1 MTTTKALTYLRV
13 STDEQAASGL
23 GLDAQ
28 RATLAQAL
36 KAREWR
42 HVAELADE
50 GLSGKDMRRPALTQA
65 LAMLD
70 RGEADALVV
79 AKLDRLSRSVPDF
92 GRLMERAKRKGW
104 AIVALDLGVD
114 TSTPA
119 GELVANVMASVAQW
133 ERQVIARRTSDALQ
147 AKKAKGARLGRPV
160 TLDPK
165 VRARIVRERKAG
177 RSFQVIA
184 EKLTADG
191 IPTARGGR
199 WHAETVRGIV
209 GSVSLDAQVRQIQQ
223 RQARR
228 NSKVSV

>member
-28 RATLAQAL
+28 RATLEQAL
-36 KAREWR
+36 HARGWT

-50 GLSGKDMRRPALTQA
+50 GRSGKNMKRPALTEA

-133 ERQVIARRTSDALQ
+133 ERQIIAKRTSEALQ
-147 AKKAKGARLGRPV
+147 AKKQRGARLGRPV

-165 VRARIVRERKAG
+165 VRARIARERKAG

-184 EKLTADG
+184 QKLTAEG
-191 IPTARGGR
+191 IPTARGGE
-199 WHAETVRGIV
+199 WHKSTVRAV
-209 GSVSLDAQVRQIQQ
+209 LSSTNLDAQAQQIQR

-228 NSKVSV
+228 DSKVSV